1 MDTQRIDSPLDGLE
15 DQVSKE
21 EALNEL
27 ERVLSDPEF
36 QCSERNK
43 KFLRFVTE
51 EYFAGRESR
60 LKAYS
65 IAVDVFGR
73 PSTFDATIDPIVRI
87 EATRLRTALQR
98 YYEADRHRKGVQI
111 RLARG
116 HYVPEFYRSPSLA
129 SADAAAPGRAGR
141 LRVPRSLRELTKGWT
156 SVGIALACGVAVGA
170 LLAVFWMPG
179 MNLGPRITERPS
191 VAIELQPGEGDDQEA
206 EAMRDRLMI
215 ALSGFHSLRLSAP
228 QFHTASTGGSS
239 RRDAHSNYHVFLK
252 YSSGLRSRAV
262 WWQVVDS
269 RTGEALQSGE
279 ERVTFDDAHV
289 GNPDDGLVSR
299 LAVRFGSLR
308 GVINTIETTRDLEQP
323 SLGNGC
329 ILRAGLSLAAR
340 SNATLQVGRRC
351 LERTLKLRPYDADA
365 HALLAL
371 VLLAMDPIDEP
382 GGLTRLAATH
392 AEEAVRL
399 APDSDRSYA
408 AKMAAAFHAG
418 NLEAAAVAGRRAITL
433 NPYNTGATAR
443 LARVLA
449 GMGQWN
455 EAVVLATRA
464 SQVEDIR
471 QIEAERVLA
480 MDAYRRGAFD
490 EAVLRL
496 RQMSDEDCYLSQLF
510 LVAALGQAGQ
520 RQEAEG
526 VVMRIR
532 EERPDFED
540 DLDTYIGRRLQPVM
554 ITDLKDGLQLAGTS
568 VQ

>member
-1 MDTQRIDSPLDGLE
+1 MDTQRIESPLDE
-15 DQVSKE
+15 QENQVSKE
-21 EALNEL
+21 EALTEL

-51 EYFAGRESR
+51 EYFAGRENR

-116 HYVPEFYRSPSLA
+116 HYVPEFYRSPNIA
-129 SADAAAPGRAGR
+129 SDDGAAGTAGR
-141 LRVPRSLRELTKGWT
+141 LRVPRSLRELSRRWT
-156 SVGIALACGVAVGA
+156 PVGIGLACGAAAGA

-179 MNLGPRITERPS
+179 MNLGPRITERPA
-191 VAIELQPGEGDDQEA
+191 VLLELLPGEGSDEEA
-206 EAMRDRLMI
+206 VAMRDKLMI

-228 QFHTASTGGSS
+228 EFHTASTSNTSQG
-239 RRDAHSNYHVFLK
+239 DEHSNYHVLLK
-252 YSSGLRSRAV
+252 YTSAPRSTAV
-262 WWQVVDS
+262 WWQVVDR

-279 ERVTFDDAHV
+279 EEIALNDAHV
-289 GNPDDGLVSR
+289 GDPDEALVSR

-308 GVINTIETTRDLEQP
+308 GVINTIETARDLEEP

-340 SNATLQVGRRC
+340 SDASLQVGRRC

-371 VLLAMDPIDEP
+371 VLLALDPIDEP
-382 GGLTRLAATH
+382 SSLTAVATTH

-408 AKMAAAFHAG
+408 AQMAAAFHG
-418 NLEAAAVAGRRAITL
+418 GQLEAAAIAGRRAITL

-464 SQVEDIR
+464 TQVDGIR

-510 LVAALGQAGQ
+510 LAASLGKSGQ

-532 EERPDFED
+532 EERPEFEGD
-540 DLDTYIGRRLQPVM
+540 VDTYIGRRLQPVM
-554 ITDLKDGLQLAGTS
+554 ITGLKDGLQRAGTS